1 MDGFNIR
8 DGVLLKYTG
17 KDTDVTVPDGVI
29 IIGDNAFV
37 MCENIKKV
45 TLPDGVISIGFGAF
59 CDCLKLESINI
70 PDSVQNIGEFA
81 FRLSESLKEIN
92 IPKHLNIPSNTF
104 NYKSKWVKKQGDWV
118 IVNG

>member
-37 MCENIKKV
+37 MCENIKKSNSAGRGYIDRLRCFLR
-45 TLPDGVISIGFGAF
+45 LPQA
-59 CDCLKLESINI
+59 
-70 PDSVQNIGEFA
+70 
-81 FRLSESLKEIN
+81 
-92 IPKHLNIPSNTF
+92 
-104 NYKSKWVKKQGDWV
+104 
-118 IVNG
+118 

>member
-37 MCENIKKV
+37 MCENIKKSNSAGRDYIDRLRCFLR
-45 TLPDGVISIGFGAF
+45 LPQA
-59 CDCLKLESINI
+59 
-70 PDSVQNIGEFA
+70 
-81 FRLSESLKEIN
+81 
-92 IPKHLNIPSNTF
+92 
-104 NYKSKWVKKQGDWV
+104 
-118 IVNG
+118 